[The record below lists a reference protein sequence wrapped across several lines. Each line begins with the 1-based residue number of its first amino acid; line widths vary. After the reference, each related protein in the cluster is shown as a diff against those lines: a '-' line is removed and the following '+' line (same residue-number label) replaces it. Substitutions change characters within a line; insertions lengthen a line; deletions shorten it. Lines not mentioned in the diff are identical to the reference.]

1 MATYVMMGRYTTQGL
16 QGLSADRTVLA
27 RAIYEKHGGTMQTM
41 YGLLGGTDLMVIAD
55 LPDTAAAMKASM
67 AMTKLTGVGF
77 ATMPAVDIAE
87 FDRLAAES

>member
-1 MATYVMMGRYTTQGL
+1 MATYVMLGRYTAESVKDI
-16 QGLSADRTVLA
+16 SADRTRQA
-27 RAIYEKHGGTMQTM
+27 RTIYDKHGGTMQTM

-77 ATMPAVDIAE
+77 VTMPAVDIAE
-87 FDRLAAES
+87 FDRLAAEA

>member
-1 MATYVMMGRYTTQGL
+1 
-16 QGLSADRTVLA
+16 
-27 RAIYEKHGGTMQTM
+27 
-41 YGLLGGTDLMVIAD
+41 MVIAD
-55 LPDTAAAMKASM
+55 TPDTAAAMKASM

>member
-1 MATYVMMGRYTTQGL
+1 MATYVMLGRYTAESVKGI
-16 QGLSADRTVLA
+16 SADRTRQA
-27 RAIYEKHGGTMQTM
+27 RAIYDMHGGTMQTM
-41 YGLLGGTDLMVIAD
+41 YGLLGGNDLMVIAD

-77 ATMPAVDIAE
+77 VTMPAVDIAE